1 MSKARS
7 GLASDRRIYACH
19 YTPAISSTS
28 DNNSTGTDNN
38 TNTGTSVDTGIDSR
52 TGIGV
57 VSGTGSVYNGT
68 MTQVTIP
75 GSLSDTRV
83 PVYLITLDNGDVPI
97 PMAGMIFNFFGTNY
111 SNNLYWSSNNALIFG
126 TPVPELEVNIS
137 RYTVPAILLGNYD
150 RLLEKFYYKNIS
162 TTNYS
167 MTVLLVHFWEYYM
180 VGDISNTS
188 SQTYEYQIRLIKEK
202 GGSQRQFVE
211 VYVVFGQQLMCPG
224 YSTGISD
231 YPPLSQFKQPTDS
244 KGDPIDSTKHSP
256 FNITNGTYFLNPCGT
271 TFSTVSPATNTS
283 FVFSSDST
291 GTSWVFTNN
300 AYVNV

>member
-38 TNTGTSVDTGIDSR
+38 TNTGTSVDTGIDSS

-57 VSGTGSVYNGT
+57 MSGTGSLYNET
-68 MTQVTIP
+68 LTQVTIP

-83 PVYLITLDNGDVPI
+83 PVANFLLDNGDVPI

-111 SNNLYWSSNNALIFG
+111 STNLYWSSNNALVFG
-126 TPVPELEVNIS
+126 TPNPQFEVNIS
-137 RYTVPAILLGNYD
+137 HNTVPSILLGNYD

-167 MTVLLVHFWEYYM
+167 MTVLHVYFWEYYKTNY
-180 VGDISNTS
+180 IRST
-188 SQTYEYQIRLIKEK
+188 TYKYQIRLIKEK
-202 GGSQRQFVE
+202 GGTQRQFVE
-211 VYVVFGQQLMCPG
+211 VYVIYGISDMCPG

-231 YPPLSQFKQPTDS
+231 YPPLTPIANPTDS
-244 KGDPIDSTKHSP
+244 NGDPIDSTKYSP
-256 FNITNGTYFLNPCGT
+256 FNITNGTNFLNPCGT
-271 TFSTVSPATNTS
+271 TFSTVSPSSNTS